1 MPLPNWVTEEFLD
14 WLDQCPE
21 QWILTDTHNEYQRL
35 TYDFMF
41 ETEEEYE

>member
-14 WLDQCPE
+14 WLEQCPE
-21 QWILTDTHNEYQRL
+21 QLMLVDIHYEYQRL

-41 ETEEEYE
+41 ETEEN